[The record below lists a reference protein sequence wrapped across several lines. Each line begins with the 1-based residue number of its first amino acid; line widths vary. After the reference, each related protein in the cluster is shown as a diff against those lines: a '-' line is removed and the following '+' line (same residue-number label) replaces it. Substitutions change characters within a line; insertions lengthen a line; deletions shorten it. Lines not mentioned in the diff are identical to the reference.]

1 MEVRKYEMTPRGVV
15 VTGARI
21 LTAATVAISSDLLEK
36 QEIELLNRN
45 MATTLPF
52 PCLMDMQ

>member
-1 MEVRKYEMTPRGVV
+1 MTPRGIV